1 MLALEY
7 FCNLTE
13 VILMTMPQTLDS
25 DLQRSVGKLALEI
38 GAGGAV
44 ERMREEGCAKLRL
57 PTRLAGQAPEAIIIN
72 TSGGLAGGDRF
83 ELKAKAT
90 SDLCLTTQAAEKIY
104 RSLGQETQVST
115 RLVGQDKARLLWL
128 PQETILFDGARLERS
143 LDVDLQENA
152 GLLAVESVVLG
163 RKAMGES
170 LTDFSFHDRWRVRR
184 GGRLVYA
191 DDLRFDPVRVL
202 GAAALN
208 GARAFATLVFASHA
222 AERFLEPLREIFA
235 DRGGV
240 SAWDGKLVARLA
252 GVDGFDLRKTLIPA
266 LTVLAA
272 PNELPKVWTL

>member
-1 MLALEY
+1 ML
-7 FCNLTE
+7 
-13 VILMTMPQTLDS
+13 QTLDT

-38 GAGGAV
+38 AANGVVA
-44 ERMREEGCAKLRL
+44 RRREEGCVKLRM
-57 PTRLAGQAPEAIIIN
+57 PALAAGHIPEAIIIN
-72 TSGGLAGGDRF
+72 TSGGLAGGDRL
-83 ELKAKAT
+83 EIDVQAA

-104 RSLGQETQVST
+104 RSLSNETRIST
-115 RLVGQDKARLLWL
+115 RLSGQGEAQLLWL

-170 LTDFSFHDRWRVRR
+170 LTDFSFHDRWLIRR
-184 GGRLVYA
+184 GGRLIYA
-191 DDLRFDPVRVL
+191 DDLRFDSARVL

-208 GARAFATLVFASHA
+208 GARAFATLVFVGLG
-222 AERFLEPLREIFA
+222 AEHFVEPLREIIA

-240 SAWDGKLVARLA
+240 SAWDGKLVARLV

-266 LTVLAA
+266 LKLLAA
-272 PNELPKVWTL
+272 PNALPKVWTF